1 MTSGP
6 ADTQAKHSLVKPKAS
21 LQSEA
26 GTPLLHEPDVIA
38 GRSRAEQ
45 APPVGGDLEKSARR
59 ARIDVDLTK
68 GSSSISDSSE
78 QIERLTLTHSI
89 FESKSGSEDAAAD
102 FEWTVV
108 SRRRSTRSQQKHP
121 SVASGE
127 AKGKLAARDFQ
138 D

>member
-1 MTSGP
+1 MTCGP

-45 APPVGGDLEKSARR
+45 ALPVGGDLEKSARR

-78 QIERLTLTHSI
+78 QIERLTHSI

-108 SRRRSTRSQQKHP
+108 SPRRSTRSRQKHP

-127 AKGKLAARDFQ
+127 AKGKGLPGLKQ
-138 D
+138 SGL